1 MDAVRPLDLLRPALR
16 QFRTHRLQA
25 LLIAVAV
32 ALGVGVVV
40 AVAALTEG
48 SNAAMA
54 SMSNSQMGREITV
67 RSAASRSM
75 RLDDPFA
82 AARRIGP
89 VMDEPVALSLEDLEA
104 ARNALTLVP
113 YLYFQQSDL
122 LTIGG
127 ELGRP
132 ELISASR
139 VTADYFP
146 ASDLMVLQG
155 GLFTAADYE
164 AEGSSVLV
172 TPRLLEELEVTGEPV
187 GQSVEF
193 SQGGTLTIVG
203 VVEAPEGAFTREV
216 LAYLPLTPGTIR
228 EDVNLALTLAVA
240 DAQDLDAA
248 RSEVEAFA
256 RGRWG
261 EGAVVETAF
270 GQFDAGPNTTFL
282 LIAGFASLG
291 LLVAALNIM
300 NLMLARVL
308 KRQRDIG
315 ILRSLGA
322 SRRAIGTQVLMEA
335 VSLGF
340 LGGLLGIAAGF
351 GLLAAYDAYLTAL
364 ASGVQ
369 VIETP
374 TMRWGSAALGVGVA
388 LTISLIFGAY
398 PAAVATRVRPV
409 TTLRSL

>member
-1 MDAVRPLDLLRPALR
+1 MRFVDLVRPALR
-16 QFRTHRLQA
+16 QFRTQRLQA
-25 LLIAVAV
+25 LLIAVAI

-48 SNAAMA
+48 SNEAMA
-54 SMSNSQMGREITV
+54 SLSDSLMGREITV
-67 RSAASRSM
+67 RSSASRSM

-89 VMDEPVALSLEDLEA
+89 VMDEPVMLGYEDLEA
-104 ARNALTLVP
+104 AHSALSLVP
-113 YLYFQQSDL
+113 YLYFQQSEL
-122 LTIGG
+122 LTTGG

-139 VTADYFP
+139 VTADYFA
-146 ASDLMVLQG
+146 ASDLEVLQG

-164 AEGSSVLV
+164 AEGNSVLV
-172 TPRLLEELEVTGEPV
+172 TPGLLEELEVTGEPV

-203 VVEAPEGAFTREV
+203 VVEASDDPFARET
-216 LAYLPLTPGTIR
+216 LAYLPLTPSTIQ
-228 EDVNLALTLAVA
+228 ENVNLTLKAAVA
-240 DAQDLDAA
+240 DAQNLDAA
-248 RSEVEAFA
+248 RAEVEAFA

-261 EGAVVETAF
+261 EGAVVETAL
-270 GQFDAGPNTTFL
+270 GQVDAGPNTTFL

-322 SRRAIGTQVLMEA
+322 SRRVVGAQVLLEA
-335 VSLGF
+335 VVLGL
-340 LGGLLGIAAGF
+340 LGGLLGLAAGF
-351 GLLAAYDAYLTAL
+351 GLLAAYDAYLKAL

-369 VIETP
+369 VIDAP

-398 PAAVATRVRPV
+398 PAAVAARVRPV
-409 TTLRSL
+409 TALRSL